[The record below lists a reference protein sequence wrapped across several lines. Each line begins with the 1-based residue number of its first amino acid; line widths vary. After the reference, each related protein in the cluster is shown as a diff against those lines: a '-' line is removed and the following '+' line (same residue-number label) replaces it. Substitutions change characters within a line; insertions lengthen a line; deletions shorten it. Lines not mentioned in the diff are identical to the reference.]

1 MLTLSEVER
10 YVYRAS
16 ITRRSVWIAWRQ
28 FSVELQHALGNIPM
42 RFGGILNEVTG
53 IHAMEIRIIDS
64 LFADRY
70 EEMKYDDRYQK

>member
-1 MLTLSEVER
+1 
-10 YVYRAS
+10 
-16 ITRRSVWIAWRQ
+16 
-28 FSVELQHALGNIPM
+28 M